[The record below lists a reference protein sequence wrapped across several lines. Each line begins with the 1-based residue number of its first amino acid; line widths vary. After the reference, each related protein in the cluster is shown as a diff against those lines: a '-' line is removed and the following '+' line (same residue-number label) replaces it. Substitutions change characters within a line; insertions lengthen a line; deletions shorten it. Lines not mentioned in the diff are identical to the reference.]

1 MEAIANTSK
10 VLMSDVLKGNVQ
22 EVDDEQNIDD
32 LKNRFMTGVLIV
44 QNPVDF
50 NSLVGSISTCL
61 FDTHYEFEIRVIME
75 DAFLAMK
82 HWLTVKFTSM
92 EIHYNEDVIT
102 VDGILSISAIR
113 IQEIDPG
120 RQTCVLAMKLLKE

>member
-1 MEAIANTSK
+1 MEAKINTSK
-10 VLMSDVLKGNVQ
+10 ILMSDVLKGNV
-22 EVDDEQNIDD
+22 EELEEPAVDD

-44 QNPVDF
+44 QDPVHF

-61 FDTHYEFEIRVIME
+61 LDVHYELEIRVLME

-82 HWLTVKFTSM
+82 YWRDVKFSSY
-92 EIHYNEDVIT
+92 EIHYDKDIISIE
-102 VDGILSISAIR
+102 GPLSISAIR
-113 IQEIDPG
+113 VQEIDPG